1 MSIGLPP
8 PFTSLYR
15 LFLRTTAASV
25 LNKRPA
31 VQRLRLLWRP
41 TFESAAQALH
51 SLEDTTLTDSERRQ
65 LQRRYAIWER
75 RLDNTLS
82 LLAISACSRGL
93 AHRLTRNLD
102 ILKRHNQALATK
114 PDSYT
119 QRHYWD
125 PRLPSNSERYKP
137 VIVLADSPPGSKA
150 DKKERWR
157 RLDLEAWG
165 ALGEVILMAE
175 GRDGISLG
183 RIKSGASPLRGPDEQ
198 KQ

>member
-1 MSIGLPP
+1 MKGG
-8 PFTSLYR
+8 
-15 LFLRTTAASV
+15 
-25 LNKRPA
+25 NC
-31 VQRLRLLWRP
+31 
-41 TFESAAQALH
+41 SAATPSGSGGVSYVGLVI
-51 SLEDTTLTDSERRQ
+51 TFFDSVSC
-65 LQRRYAIWER
+65 LV
-75 RLDNTLS
+75 DNTLS

-93 AHRLTRNLD
+93 AHRLTRNLN